1 MVLKRVWFWNS
12 SQFKISKNQNK
23 VSGKINAIFCG
34 DRMPKEGSY
43 CISLLA
49 IMVNSFFR
57 IGKNYY
63 LKFFVEEC
71 KMHCQIK
78 SDKDTLDKIK
88 IDA

>member
-1 MVLKRVWFWNS
+1 
-12 SQFKISKNQNK
+12 
-23 VSGKINAIFCG
+23 
-34 DRMPKEGSY
+34 MPKEGSY

-63 LKFFVEEC
+63 LKFFLEEC

>member
-1 MVLKRVWFWNS
+1 
-12 SQFKISKNQNK
+12 
-23 VSGKINAIFCG
+23 
-34 DRMPKEGSY
+34 MPKEGSY

-49 IMVNSFFR
+49 IMVNSFFT

-78 SDKDTLDKIK
+78 SDKDKDKDTLDKIK